1 LQDKQNDPPQDFSS
15 PGHEDEYMSLEQ
27 DVLSKLAGTGK
38 LHVHKSTRW
47 WSQVKTAAAAVYSNR
62 HYLSLYREY
71 SPERLAENVP
81 GGPEI
86 IDDVFI
92 DPKAVV
98 DPTAVVSFDLI
109 FFFLFTVQL

>member
-1 LQDKQNDPPQDFSS
+1 MDLQDKQNNPRQDYSS

-27 DVLSKLAGTGK
+27 DVLCKLAGTGK

-62 HYLSLYREY
+62 HYLTLYREY
-71 SPERLAENVP
+71 SPERLARNVP
-81 GGPEI
+81 GGPQI

-98 DPTAVVSFDLI
+98 DPSAVVSCTN
-109 FFFLFTVQL
+109 LFKNRLS